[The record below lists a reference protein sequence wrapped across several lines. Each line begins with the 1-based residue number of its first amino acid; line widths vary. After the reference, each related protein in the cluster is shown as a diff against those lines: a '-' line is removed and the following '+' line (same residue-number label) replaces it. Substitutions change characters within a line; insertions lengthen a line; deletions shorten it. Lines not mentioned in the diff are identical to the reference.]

1 MMETILFDFVFLNV
15 SYFFNRMLIFDTNSQ
30 NFLLLYFCL
39 YSQYK
44 MLSIRN
50 TLFSV
55 AVLCVAHTFLL
66 QASFVQNQDLSVTD
80 KVFFDINVHGEPSG
94 RVVIGL
100 FGKTQPKTAENF
112 KKLCT
117 GELGFGYKNTIFHRV
132 IKAFMLQ
139 GGDFTKGDGTGGKS
153 IYGKTFDDE
162 DLTVR
167 HFPGCIA
174 MANSGPNTNGS
185 QFYITTHE
193 SKWLDGRHVVFGK
206 VLEGMDILFDA
217 HLARTDE
224 KDKPEFEIRITNCG
238 EINA

>member
-1 MMETILFDFVFLNV
+1 M
-15 SYFFNRMLIFDTNSQ
+15 RKA
-30 NFLLLYFCL
+30 LL
-39 YSQYK
+39 
-44 MLSIRN
+44 
-50 TLFSV
+50 SV
-55 AVLCVAHTFLL
+55 ALLGAIQICLL
-66 QASFVQNQDLSVTD
+66 QASFVQNQDLTVTD

-100 FGKTQPKTAENF
+100 FGNTQPKTVENF

-117 GELGFGYKNTIFHRV
+117 GELGYGYKNTIFHRV

-153 IYGKTFDDE
+153 IYGKPFEDE

-167 HFPGCIA
+167 HFPNCVA
-174 MANSGPNTNGS
+174 MANSGPNSNGS

-193 SKWLDGRHVVFGK
+193 SKWLDGKHVVFGK
-206 VLEGMDILFDA
+206 VIEGMDILFDA

-238 EINA
+238 EVKA